1 MGPSHDDGDHRKDES
16 TPDRRTRRRYLAG
29 IAAAGSV
36 AIAGCGGG
44 GGGGGD
50 GGGNQTNG
58 SDESNDSEG
67 PAESGET
74 SDDDQEETSCG
85 PAEITYE
92 RLEIR
97 GSRGMEEGVSL
108 ATVEVPTD
116 ADVTRTAGGGLEVD
130 LAWTDEEIDFSISA
144 EQEFESMD
152 SFEES
157 SQFDQYVETS
167 DRYEFAYTDTR
178 SFVYERTVDDRVP
191 QHTFLYM
198 PVEDQTLN
206 VDFIISRQGL
216 CMDALERTI
225 EHVIPSVQPI

>member
-50 GGGNQTNG
+50 DGGDQTNG
-58 SDESNDSEG
+58 SDESNDSES
-67 PAESGET
+67 PTESPET

-97 GSRGMEEGVSL
+97 GSRGLEDGVSL

-130 LAWTDEEIDFSISA
+130 LAWTDEEVDFSITA
-144 EQEFESMD
+144 EQEFESID

-157 SQFDQYVETS
+157 GRFDQYVETS
-167 DRYEFAYTDTR
+167 DRYEFAYTETR

-198 PVEDQTLN
+198 SVEDQTLN
-206 VDFIISRQGL
+206 VDFIISRRAL
-216 CMDALERTI
+216 CLDALERTI